1 VSPPLARP
9 AAPSRR
15 PTPDNLTVP
24 GRQLLPAELLDFAIL
39 EFTRF
44 SVPVLAIV
52 VGGIVDVTKGGAL
65 GAE

>member
-1 VSPPLARP
+1 
-9 AAPSRR
+9 
-15 PTPDNLTVP
+15 LTVP
-24 GRQLLPAELLDFAIL
+24 GRQLLRAELLDFAIQ

-52 VGGIVDVTKGGAL
+52 VGGIVDVIKGGAL